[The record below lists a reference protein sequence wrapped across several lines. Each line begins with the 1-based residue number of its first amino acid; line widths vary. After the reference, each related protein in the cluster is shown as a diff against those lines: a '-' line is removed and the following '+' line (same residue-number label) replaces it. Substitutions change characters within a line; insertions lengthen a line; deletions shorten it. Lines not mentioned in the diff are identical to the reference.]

1 MPFLKKVKRWVL
13 HSRSLPQVYKE
24 LHYLLGYK
32 KTYSSLLLH
41 VALHFILLSKRQV
54 MQLGDCEVFL
64 CIIINK
70 ISRII
75 S

>member
-1 MPFLKKVKRWVL
+1 M
-13 HSRSLPQVYKE
+13 
-24 LHYLLGYK
+24 LGYK

-41 VALHFILLSKRQV
+41 PKLHFILLSRRQV
-54 MQLGDCEVFL
+54 MQLGECGVFL

>member
-1 MPFLKKVKRWVL
+1 M
-13 HSRSLPQVYKE
+13 YKE
-24 LHYLLGYK
+24 LHCLLGYK

-54 MQLGDCEVFL
+54 MQPGECEVLL